1 MNYEQ
6 GKVWYSELLTHN
18 TCIEFLLPNTLSRKE
33 NHTQTPSK
41 QIKYLILTTGKF
53 TTRNNVVNIK
63 VNVNCRQTFCQFFLY
78 STSGDTVFEK
88 LVVRKIFF

>member
-1 MNYEQ
+1 MN
-6 GKVWYSELLTHN
+6 KVWYSELLTHN

-33 NHTQTPSK
+33 NHNQTPSK

-63 VNVNCRQTFCQFFLY
+63 VNVNLSTNFL
-78 STSGDTVFEK
+78 SVLLT
-88 LVVRKIFF
+88 LNQW